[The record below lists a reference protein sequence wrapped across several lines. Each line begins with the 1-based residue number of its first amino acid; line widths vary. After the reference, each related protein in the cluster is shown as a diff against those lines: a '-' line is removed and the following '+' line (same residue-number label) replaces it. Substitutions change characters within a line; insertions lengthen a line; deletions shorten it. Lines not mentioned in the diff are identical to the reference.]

1 MNYSIGMRV
10 HDSVSGTLKERADFI
25 RGQGFTCVHLALS
38 KVLGKGFMEP
48 AVLTPGLASQLR
60 KDLGGLDVAVLGCY
74 LNLAEKD
81 EALYPGIVA
90 KYIAHLRFQRWLG
103 AGMIGTETG
112 HLSPEMLERNDP
124 AELDAVADFYI
135 ERLRPVVKSAEKL
148 GAVLAVEPV
157 WNHSIRNARC
167 ARRMLDRIASP
178 NLGIIFDPVN
188 LVDVRHTDQGDDR
201 VQEAIDLLGDDVL
214 MVHLKDWT
222 LDSQGKNIAV
232 AAGTGHMN
240 YAPVIRFIK
249 DRKPGIQMTLEN
261 THPDNAVQARQFVEG
276 LLLGLE

>member
-1 MNYSIGMRV
+1 M
-10 HDSVSGTLKERADFI
+10 
-25 RGQGFTCVHLALS
+25 
-38 KVLGKGFMEP
+38 
-48 AVLTPGLASQLR
+48 
-60 KDLGGLDVAVLGCY
+60 
-74 LNLAEKD
+74 
-81 EALYPGIVA
+81 
-90 KYIAHLRFQRWLG
+90 
-103 AGMIGTETG
+103 
-112 HLSPEMLERNDP
+112 
-124 AELDAVADFYI
+124 ADFYI